1 MCTFCWLCLF
11 SLFLHFAARCGS
23 IKIAPVSATN
33 YLEEVEYATT
43 KHRYLSVCVCVFRRP
58 CSTAIF
64 AQNLLA
70 TAVGQMNDSCCL
82 QAVFVIDMVIVSKLY
97 EFRLSTEKTMGKYL
111 QSNFRLPA
119 IWETC
124 RCLKANT
131 KCNGSMQN
139 QSQPLFC
146 HKESIRKVWINCVDK
161 VGARYI
167 YTRRMSINLCMRECM
182 CDVRKLK
189 LESDFLF
196 ICSSYALKSIQ
207 SELKMSF
214 TLKKCKSAT
223 PPTLYAFNWP

>member
-1 MCTFCWLCLF
+1 MNCWKKNWLANSKWRLKVHELQTTTTHTRLTTYTGMSITSDAWAWGYASMYICTFGWLCLF

-33 YLEEVEYATT
+33 DLEEVEYATT

-70 TAVGQMNDSCCL
+70 TALGQMNDSCCL

-97 EFRLSTEKTMGKYL
+97 AFRLSTEKTMGKYL

-124 RCLKANT
+124 RCFKANT
-131 KCNGSMQN
+131 KCNWSMQN
-139 QSQPLFC
+139 QSQPLFW
-146 HKESIRKVWINCVDK
+146 HE
-161 VGARYI
+161 
-167 YTRRMSINLCMRECM
+167 
-182 CDVRKLK
+182 
-189 LESDFLF
+189 
-196 ICSSYALKSIQ
+196 
-207 SELKMSF
+207 
-214 TLKKCKSAT
+214 
-223 PPTLYAFNWP
+223 